1 MYTNEKEILPAT
13 ISKHNSFREKQIIP
27 LMVEKEEK
35 ERWHYFAVKKLSA
48 LLHKKTSYHKGD
60 FSCLN
65 CFYSFSTENKL
76 KSHAEVCENKVSVK
90 LKCHQKKK

>member
-1 MYTNEKEILPAT
+1 
-13 ISKHNSFREKQIIP
+13 
-27 LMVEKEEK
+27 MVAKEEK

-76 KSHAEVCENKVSVK
+76 KSHEEVCENKVSVK
-90 LKCHQKKK
+90 LKCHQKKKQYNKFSQYTKMEKMPYIIYADL